1 MPVYMIAN
9 SLRIPY
15 YNANFFL
22 LLLKGLAESASFLPT
37 GTAVGRFS
45 LDNSALAT
53 KGTGLASQ
61 YRRLGSAFLLDFQV
75 FFRGDGDTTVG
86 GVANHLTDYFRDLL
100 LQLIDKLLW
109 VVFLRLD
116 VTQLLLPDTRQLST
130 LQEFLTN
137 QIYQFDTRRR
147 GQQVLAFL
155 ADIMA
160 LKQRLDDSSTR

>member
-61 YRRLGSAFLLDFQV
+61 PRSLTPSSLTPNPSRRE
-75 FFRGDGDTTVG
+75 RGVIR
-86 GVANHLTDYFRDLL
+86 F
-100 LQLIDKLLW
+100 
-109 VVFLRLD
+109 
-116 VTQLLLPDTRQLST
+116 
-130 LQEFLTN
+130 
-137 QIYQFDTRRR
+137 
-147 GQQVLAFL
+147 
-155 ADIMA
+155 
-160 LKQRLDDSSTR
+160 